1 MRVLLLVGVL
11 ALLVPARAVAQS
23 PAPAQSPAVAPQ
35 EPSGPGAPEAERHN
49 LVGVVVSVDAEKST
63 LTFTDPKGQTLTW
76 KVEGKA
82 TARLKSLKPGQ
93 KIKIGYSVDDKGAP
107 QAAISIRFVG
117 KGKKSEAT

>member
-1 MRVLLLVGVL
+1 MRLLLLVGVL

-23 PAPAQSPAVAPQ
+23 PAPAQSPAVAP
-35 EPSGPGAPEAERHN
+35 PSGPGAPEAERHN

-76 KVEGKA
+76 RVEGKA
-82 TARLKSLKPGQ
+82 TARLKSLKAGQ

-117 KGKKSEAT
+117 KGKKPEAT